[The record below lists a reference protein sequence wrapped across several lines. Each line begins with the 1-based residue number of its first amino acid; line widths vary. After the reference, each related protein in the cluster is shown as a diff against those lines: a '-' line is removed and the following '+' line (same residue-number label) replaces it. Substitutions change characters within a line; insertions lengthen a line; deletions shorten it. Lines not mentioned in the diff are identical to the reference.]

1 MPLRSQSCECDIV
14 SSDSNIS
21 LSIELFYFKIFS
33 YIEDSPIYHCR
44 QVRSVDDDTDNTPPA
59 RTAVGNGAL
68 TYNMDI
74 VAGVLGGNTE
84 VTMSPNFGFAG
95 ISARYVLIPILSFQ
109 FFLEKLLFKSI
120 C

>member
-21 LSIELFYFKIFS
+21 LSIELFYLKIFS

-95 ISARYVLIPILSFQ
+95 ISARYVFLSILPFP
-109 FFLEKLLFKSI
+109 FFLEKLPFKPF